1 LVANIWFACVSGAV
15 IMSEMV
21 DFLNLLR
28 TPRAVDA
35 VVGRRADAIVRHG
48 DFVARVRG
56 WQATLQQTP
65 GSRVALYFSESI
77 EFAAALFGAWH
88 AGKSVYLPSDALPA
102 TCAALQRVVNGFV
115 GEFPADC
122 APIAWS
128 AAVSTTDESVAL
140 DPDFAGLVVYTS
152 GSTGA
157 PQAIPKK
164 LSQLATEVATLE
176 ALFGPIA
183 GNADVVATVSHQHIY
198 GLLFK
203 VLWPL
208 STARAIHARS
218 LSFPEELAQACAAR
232 DCILVSSPAH
242 LKRLPDSPAWAASA
256 HRIRAVFSSGGPL
269 LLDVVRATDA
279 LLARVPIEVY
289 GSSETGG
296 VAWRQRFPDADES
309 WTLMPGVASRIEP
322 DDGVLAIRSP
332 HLPDANWFRTADRA
346 QAAGTGRFV
355 LQGRADRI
363 VKLEEKRIS
372 LDLIEAQLMQSA
384 LVSECRVL
392 VIDGRRDRLAAFVV
406 LSAEGSKLL
415 DSAGKHT
422 LNSVLREHLAHA
434 VERIALPRSWR
445 YLDAM
450 PVNAQGKTTHAEL
463 QALLDE
469 SARADQRLPQRR
481 LLERDAQR
489 AVYELLAPKDLLYF
503 DGHFHGAPI
512 LPGVVQVDWALALGR
527 ENFDLPPVF
536 RAMQALKFQQVIRPD
551 MPFTLEL
558 LHDPLKSSLAFRY
571 YSAAGPHASGRLLFG
586 AADV

>member
-1 LVANIWFACVSGAV
+1 LAANIWCACVFGAV
-15 IMSEMV
+15 IMSEAV
-21 DFLNLLR
+21 DFLNLLC
-28 TPRAVDA
+28 TPRAADA
-35 VVGRRADAIVRHG
+35 VVGRRADAAVRHG
-48 DFVARVRG
+48 DFIARVRG

-65 GSRVALYFSESI
+65 GADIALYFSDSI

-88 AGKSVYLPSDALPA
+88 AGKTVYLPSDALPA
-102 TCAALQRVVNGFV
+102 TCATLRSVVHGFV

-128 AAVSTTDESVAL
+128 AAASSVEEFAAL
-140 DPDFAGLVVYTS
+140 EPDFVGLVVYTS

-176 ALFGPIA
+176 ALFGDVVGA
-183 GNADVVATVSHQHIY
+183 ADVVATVSHQHIY

-208 STARAIHARS
+208 STARPIHARS
-218 LSFPEELAQACAAR
+218 LTFPEELAQTCAAQ

-242 LKRLPDSPAWAASA
+242 LKRLPDSPAWTTSA

-269 LLDVVRATDA
+269 PLDVVRATDA

-296 VAWRQRFPDADES
+296 VAWRQRFPDSDES
-309 WTLMPGVASRIEP
+309 WTMMPGVATRIEP
-322 DDGVLAIRSP
+322 DGGVLAIRSS

-346 QAAGTGRFV
+346 QSAGADRFV

-372 LDLIEAQLMQSA
+372 LDLIETQLTQSA

-392 VIDGRRDRLAAFVV
+392 VVDGRRDRLAAFVV
-406 LSAEGSKLL
+406 LSGEGSKLL

-422 LNSVLREHLAHA
+422 LNSILREHLAHA

-469 SARADQRLPQRR
+469 PAHADNRLPRRR
-481 LLERDAQR
+481 LLERDTQR
-489 AVYELLAPKDLLYF
+489 AVYELLAPSDLLYF
-503 DGHFHGAPI
+503 DGHFRGAPI

-536 RAMQALKFQQVIRPD
+536 RTMQALKFQQVIRPD
-551 MPFTLEL
+551 MTFALEL